1 MNYKYLILFLL
12 ILSNCKIQSNID
24 QDLIFNQ
31 KMNNFSNNGFALVFN
46 ETLYNEKLINKKIND
61 SDLIIFQKNLKTGT
75 TVKVKNILNNKYI
88 IAKIGKN
95 ANYPNFYNSVISYR
109 IAKEIDLDIKQP
121 YVQIYEIPASSVFFS
136 KKAKTYEEE
145 RVVANKAP
153 VDVISVND
161 LNKKKTISK
170 KKVITFRYIIKI
182 ADFYFN
188 DTAQNMINRIKK
200 ETSVKDVKLM
210 TLSNTQYRVFLG
222 PFFSI
227 NSLQKA
233 FNDISI
239 LEFENIEII
248 KNDKN

>member
-121 YVQIYEIPASSVFFS
+121 YVQIYEIPASSVFFN